1 VWVLLSGK
9 GLAVI
14 VELSGELFAINTG
27 KTIGMNEKQLSPQGY
42 PKGACSFHTFDNSL
56 VKTMNFYSLC

>member
-1 VWVLLSGK
+1 VLFSRK

-27 KTIGMNEKQLSPQGY
+27 KTTGMNKKQLSTQGY
-42 PKGACSFHTFDNSL
+42 PKGLFTLLIIHLS
-56 VKTMNFYSLC
+56 KQ